1 MENLG
6 FMLLIMVAPQDSMKN
21 LKEELLI
28 EQQSLG
34 WTKLLE
40 DEQLSRATFYLT
52 ILIFSLQTKEELIFC
67 IKMLMVL
74 SMMLPQATKF

>member
-1 MENLG
+1 MG

-21 LKEELLI
+21 LKKELLI

-40 DEQLSRATFYLT
+40 DEQLSRATFYPT

-67 IKMLMVL
+67 TKMLKVL
-74 SMMLPQATKF
+74 STMLPQAMKF

>member
-6 FMLLIMVAPQDSMKN
+6 FMLLIMVALQDSMKN

-34 WTKLLE
+34 WTK
-40 DEQLSRATFYLT
+40 
-52 ILIFSLQTKEELIFC
+52 
-67 IKMLMVL
+67 
-74 SMMLPQATKF
+74 